1 MTSSWTAHPLLASPR
16 PPCSSAEDTLV
27 QRTRPVDVRARSAL
41 GPCPSGRARASA
53 VTSVID
59 GSEEPQVAGL
69 ELTRLDDTSG
79 RIRLWSRRSVM
90 ARRGSRRAANDRR
103 RNQHDR
109 WRIVADHLG
118 AQALT
123 PGLTWGFQPSST
135 IFERPPYSPVGAR
148 WI

>member
-16 PPCSSAEDTLV
+16 PPCSSAEDTR
-27 QRTRPVDVRARSAL
+27 RTAGTAGGCSRSVRAGSMAQRSRTGIS
-41 GPCPSGRARASA
+41 GP
-53 VTSVID
+53 SVID

-109 WRIVADHLG
+109 WRIVADNLG

-123 PGLTWGFQPSST
+123 PGLTWGFPT
-135 IFERPPYSPVGAR
+135 ILHDL
-148 WI
+148 